1 MNMDTYTFRS
11 RVEEYTEKASKD
23 LEDVRKINDLD
34 KQCGKISFDLW
45 DHERNFNELKQGKPE
60 EYIDNYYPWKGKY
73 SLNNYEKEIKKLK
86 DFESELLQKS
96 GKIREQKQKEQQNK
110 EWELKT
116 SRCSYCKSKP
126 PANHYIYSTKNKEL
140 KKRKRNAYLYKK
152 EHLFCS
158 ETHFEKWHQKNYYC
172 CVECLE
178 ENYTSKYKYNKKQ
191 KANQKFC
198 SDNCYYQ
205 HYAETC
211 DNCLEKCVSNYQG
224 KATGLAQTYY
234 SDAENKTG
242 TLCSKCHQEKLKEE
256 TEEKKKDKEWEESFK
271 RLDKATDDL
280 VEGMGE
286 AVESKEG
293 LDNSDIDNS
302 DSDISNTR
310 ESKNIMKLQSDIT
323 NLENKPNKTKEE
335 QALLEEKKKELEEL
349 LRRKNNSNIS
359 NSKPSDKTGLYIGC
373 GVVGIVLIL
382 GLFILVRTRKRP
394 NRA

>member
-1 MNMDTYTFRS
+1 
-11 RVEEYTEKASKD
+11 
-23 LEDVRKINDLD
+23 
-34 KQCGKISFDLW
+34 
-45 DHERNFNELKQGKPE
+45 
-60 EYIDNYYPWKGKY
+60 
-73 SLNNYEKEIKKLK
+73 
-86 DFESELLQKS
+86 
-96 GKIREQKQKEQQNK
+96 
-110 EWELKT
+110 
-116 SRCSYCKSKP
+116 
-126 PANHYIYSTKNKEL
+126 
-140 KKRKRNAYLYKK
+140 
-152 EHLFCS
+152 
-158 ETHFEKWHQKNYYC
+158 
-172 CVECLE
+172 
-178 ENYTSKYKYNKKQ
+178 
-191 KANQKFC
+191 
-198 SDNCYYQ
+198 
-205 HYAETC
+205 
-211 DNCLEKCVSNYQG
+211 
-224 KATGLAQTYY
+224 
-234 SDAENKTG
+234 
-242 TLCSKCHQEKLKEE
+242 
-256 TEEKKKDKEWEESFK
+256 
-271 RLDKATDDL
+271 